1 MRVDEEDAYLGKQ
14 KAGERVLM
22 HDMKRMLAG
31 MAPVLTAGVWVY
43 EVCEGDLPEAWA
55 DVRGR
60 MGG

>member
-1 MRVDEEDAYLGKQ
+1 
-14 KAGERVLM
+14 M